1 MPYSMPYKLEV
12 REAQEAMM
20 ARTVRDMR
28 LNTRS
33 ARLKLAPR
41 REPYWRSIS
50 QGLGIGYRRGKKGGT
65 WIAKHYTPNAGRRFN
80 ALGTADDV
88 TDADGTNVLD
98 FGQAQEKAREWFA
111 QVAREDAGE
120 KPTGPY
126 TVQNAIEE
134 YLDDYKVR
142 SGRALREMEYVINAH
157 ILPELGDVEVVKLT
171 AERLRKWHNSLATT
185 PARLRTA
192 KGGRQRYREAPDEA
206 DTKRQRKVTA
216 NKILT
221 ILRSALNHAYTNEKV
236 ASDDPWRRVKP
247 FKAVDEPTVK
257 YLTES
262 EAVRL
267 INACPPDFRQL
278 VKAALVSGCRYGELT
293 AMMAADF
300 DPDAGNVLVRTSKS
314 GKARHVTLTDE
325 GCTLFEQLTA
335 GRPGDTR
342 IFIRDNGKHWGKSHQ
357 IRLMDQACKV
367 AGIRPA
373 ISFHILRHCVGS
385 WLAMRGVPMGVI
397 ARQLGH
403 TDQRMAERHYA
414 HLAPSYVADIIRA
427 NLPQL
432 SIVKPGKVARL
443 GASRA

>member
-1 MPYSMPYKLEV
+1 
-12 REAQEAMM
+12 M

-28 LNTRS
+28 LDTRS

-50 QGLGIGYRRGKKGGT
+50 QGLAVGYRRGKKGGT
-65 WIAKHYTPNAGRRFN
+65 WIAKHYTPDTGRRFN
-80 ALGTADDV
+80 ALGTTDDV
-88 TDADGTNVLD
+88 ADADGVNVLD
-98 FGQAQEKAREWFA
+98 FAHAQEKARKWFA

-120 KPTGPY
+120 KPAGHY
-126 TVQNAIEE
+126 TVQKAIEE

-142 SGRALREMEYVINAH
+142 SGLALQEMEYVINAH
-157 ILPELGDVEVVKLT
+157 ILPELGDVEVAKLT
-171 AERLRKWHNSLATT
+171 AERLRKWHSSLAIA

-192 KGGRQRYREAPDEA
+192 KGGLQRYREAPDEA

-221 ILRSALNHAYTNEKV
+221 ILKASLNHAYHNENV
-236 ASDDPWRRVKP
+236 TSDDPWRRVKP
-247 FKAVDEPTVK
+247 FKKVDEPKIK

-278 VKAALVSGCRYGELT
+278 VKAALSTGCRYGELT
-293 AMMAADF
+293 AMMVADF
-300 DPDAGNVLVRTSKS
+300 DPDAGSVLVRASKS

-325 GCTLFEQLTA
+325 GCAFFEQTTL
-335 GRPGDTR
+335 GRPGDAR
-342 IFIRDNGKHWGKSHQ
+342 IFLREDGKRWGKSHQ
-357 IRLMDQACKV
+357 NRPMAQACEAANIK
-367 AGIRPA
+367 PA
-373 ISFHILRHCVGS
+373 ISFHILRHCVGT
-385 WLAMRGVPMGVI
+385 WLAMRGVPMAVI

-403 TDQRMAERHYA
+403 ADQRMAEKHYA

-432 SIVKPGKVARL
+432 GIIEESNVMTLRP
-443 GASRA
+443 RA

>member
-1 MPYSMPYKLEV
+1 
-12 REAQEAMM
+12 M

-28 LNTRS
+28 LDTRS

-50 QGLGIGYRRGKKGGT
+50 QGLAVGYRRGKKGGT
-65 WIAKHYTPNAGRRFN
+65 WVARHYTPDTGRRYN
-80 ALGTADDV
+80 ALGTTDDV
-88 TDADGTNVLD
+88 ADADGANVLD
-98 FGQAQEKAREWFA
+98 FVHAQEKAREWFA

-120 KPTGPY
+120 KPAGPY
-126 TVQNAIEE
+126 TVQKAIEE

-142 SGRALREMEYVINAH
+142 SGLALQEMEYVINAH
-157 ILPELGDVEVVKLT
+157 ILPELGDVEVAKLT
-171 AERLRKWHNSLATT
+171 AERLRKWHSSLAIA

-192 KGGRQRYREAPDEA
+192 KGGLQRYREAPDEA

-221 ILRSALNHAYTNEKV
+221 ILKASLNHAYHNENV
-236 ASDDPWRRVKP
+236 TSDDPWRRVKP
-247 FKAVDEPTVK
+247 FKKVDEPKIK

-278 VKAALVSGCRYGELT
+278 VKAALVSGCRYGELS
-293 AMMAADF
+293 AMTVADF
-300 DPDAGNVLVRTSKS
+300 DPDGGNVLVRTSKS
-314 GKARHVTLTDE
+314 GKARHVALTDE
-325 GCTLFEQLTA
+325 GSTFLEQVTA
-335 GRPGDTR
+335 GRPGDAR
-342 IFIRDNGKHWGKSHQ
+342 MFLRSDGNRWGKSHQ
-357 IRLMDQACKV
+357 IRLMAQACEV

-373 ISFHILRHCVGS
+373 INFHILRHCVGS
-385 WLAMRGVPMGVI
+385 WLAMRGVPMAVI

-403 TDQRMAERHYA
+403 ADQRMAERHYA

-432 SIVKPGKVARL
+432 GIVEESNVETLRP
-443 GASRA
+443 RA